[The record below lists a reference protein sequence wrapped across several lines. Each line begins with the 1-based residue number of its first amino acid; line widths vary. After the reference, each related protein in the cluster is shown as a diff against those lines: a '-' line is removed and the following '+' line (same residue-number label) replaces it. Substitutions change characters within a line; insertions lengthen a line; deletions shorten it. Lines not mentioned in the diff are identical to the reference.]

1 MVIIFK
7 LKNQAWYEGHS
18 SSDEGFGRE
27 NVFLCCIPFNSV
39 IYTQTFLSIRLMLI
53 YTMWHIK
60 SHVYLSKVI
69 LLLLTPLPWPYTYLL
84 LKQHLFLYWDIFL
97 LYYII
102 IMALV
107 ITKVTA
113 SLVRL
118 MQTGGSCN
126 VAWNPWLGC
135 MQYRYVIFL
144 VWCPQIYCCY

>member
-7 LKNQAWYEGHS
+7 LRNQVWYEGHS

-27 NVFLCCIPFNSV
+27 NVFLSCCMPFNSV

-60 SHVYLSKVI
+60 SHVYFSKVI

-107 ITKVTA
+107 ITEVTA

-118 MQTGGSCN
+118 MQTGCSCN
-126 VAWNPWLGC
+126 VAWNPWLRC
-135 MQYRYVIFL
+135 M
-144 VWCPQIYCCY
+144 